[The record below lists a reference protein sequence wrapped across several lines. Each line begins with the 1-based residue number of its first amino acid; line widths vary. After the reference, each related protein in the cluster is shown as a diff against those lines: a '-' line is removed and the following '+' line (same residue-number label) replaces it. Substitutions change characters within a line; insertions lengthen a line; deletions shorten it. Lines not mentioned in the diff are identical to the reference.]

1 MNPIYTHIVSTLRDT
16 YGVEEAR
23 ELAFWIL
30 EKEGGLSRSDV
41 LACKDTK
48 NISNIEIILQR
59 LLKKEPIQYILGQ
72 TEWSGLELEVNPS
85 TLIPRPET
93 VELVT
98 WVGDCCRQTGVTRV
112 LDIGTGSGCIAI
124 AIKKAHPDWEVC
136 GLDISAEAL
145 ETARRNAKGNNVDV
159 EWLQADILSDKID
172 RKWDIVVSNPPYI
185 CEEEKADMSANVLDY
200 EPHSALFVPNNDPLV
215 FYRRIAELKVGNE
228 VYFEI
233 NERFGAEMVKMLDFN
248 GYVGVEIKK
257 DMYGKERMVRGRIA

>member
-16 YGVEEAR
+16 CGVEEAR

-48 NISNIEIILQR
+48 NFSNIEIILQR
-59 LLKKEPIQYILGQ
+59 LLKKEPIQYIFGQMEWLG
-72 TEWSGLELEVNPS
+72 LDLEVNPN

-93 VELVT
+93 AELVE
-98 WVGDCCRQTGVTRV
+98 WIGVCCQQTRSIRV

-124 AIKKAHPDWEVC
+124 AIKKAHPEWEVC
-136 GLDISAEAL
+136 GLDISEGAL
-145 ETARRNAKGNNVDV
+145 ETAQRNAVRNGVKV
-159 EWLQADILSDKID
+159 EWRKADILHDKIEG
-172 RKWDIVVSNPPYI
+172 KWDVVVSNPPYI
-185 CEEEKADMSANVLDY
+185 CDEEKTDMSANVLDY
-200 EPHSALFVPNNDPLV
+200 EPHSALFVPDNDPLL
-215 FYRRIAELKVGNE
+215 FYRRIAELKLGSE

-233 NERFGAEMVKMLDFN
+233 NERFGAEVVKMLDFN
-248 GYVGVEIKK
+248 GYIDVEIKK